1 MSNPGRRHFLALAL
15 AAVCAPAGLP
25 ASKSLGQTLG
35 QTLAQARPAAE
46 GFLSV
51 ADDLPLMPGL
61 AEDKDAATLFDKPGG
76 RILTAE
82 ARGAVSRQTVA
93 KFYADT
99 LPQLGWRM
107 LAADYFRRE
116 EEQLRLSYDGRD
128 GALIVRFE
136 LVPR

>member
-15 AAVCAPAGLP
+15 AAVCAPAGLL
-25 ASKSLGQTLG
+25 ASKSQG
-35 QTLAQARPAAE
+35 QARGAE
-46 GFLSV
+46 VFLSV

-82 ARGAVSRQTVA
+82 AKGAVSRQAVA